1 MAQFIFLLVKTKVK
15 TKKQYTLNTLY
26 IFTTKTVSVLQIN
39 ESIQSKRVKIVCKKE
54 FIVHLCFSVKRLFR
68 EKDRKKEMLL
78 TDQER
83 KRDVW
88 SEYSGDKNE
97 AIESRELIRFFIKS
111 KNLIIWILIWA
122 HLEPPC
128 TRGIELA
135 QWEMQDE
142 SLWMCQDSKIAT
154 LLLCKIQ
161 KILDGQN
168 YNQ

>member
-1 MAQFIFLLVKTKVK
+1 
-15 TKKQYTLNTLY
+15 
-26 IFTTKTVSVLQIN
+26 
-39 ESIQSKRVKIVCKKE
+39 
-54 FIVHLCFSVKRLFR
+54 
-68 EKDRKKEMLL
+68 MLL

-88 SEYSGDKNE
+88 SEYSRDKNE
-97 AIESRELIRFFIKS
+97 AIESQELIRFFIKS

-122 HLEPPC
+122 HLEPLG

-135 QWEMQDE
+135 LLEMQDE
-142 SLWMCQDSKIAT
+142 SLWMCQDTK
-154 LLLCKIQ
+154 LLRCCFVKYK